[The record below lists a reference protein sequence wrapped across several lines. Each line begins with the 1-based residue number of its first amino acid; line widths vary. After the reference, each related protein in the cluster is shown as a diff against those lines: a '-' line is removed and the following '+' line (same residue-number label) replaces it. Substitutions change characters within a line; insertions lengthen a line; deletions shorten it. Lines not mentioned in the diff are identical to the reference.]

1 MSLAIKSKTSL
12 FLISN
17 DSSMGRH
24 TLTMTKMRLCLGV
37 VQTNY

>member
-24 TLTMTKMRLCLGV
+24 TLTNKSPL
-37 VQTNY
+37 